1 MLAGFLAKMARV
13 EATYSCCTPHDL
25 TSLKVRFPKVDWLP
39 YTKAQRQEAVAN
51 CDIWLGL
58 GGTPFQSAVSSWM
71 TDHLTEEALM
81 CKTAEKDMYFLGI
94 GGQDEEAFHST
105 QTKAVIGQS
114 KGLWTRD
121 LVSYEYLTKAVG
133 KQAKIT
139 ASADL
144 SHLFF
149 SKNSF
154 GIVKKGRLLTCL
166 NFDYKYWPNLE
177 PTLALISAELS
188 LKEQIWLIQESRSL
202 PGAEK
207 DLFLR
212 LPAQEQ
218 AKWTEYS
225 IDLPLKSLQNCI
237 SSWPNSEWALTSR
250 FHTTLA
256 CAWAGTKTVVLDTNI
271 KLKSAAQECGFMLLN
286 PSASPSEI
294 TDAIKE
300 ARSANLSLLKAKAVL
315 AEESVHAFCRAIKI

>member
-1 MLAGFLAKMARV
+1 VKKIHIGHHFYGSGNIGDDYMLAGFLSAMTRKD
-13 EATYSCCTPHDL
+13 ATYSCCTPYDL
-25 TSLKVRFPKVDWLP
+25 APLKARFPKVKWLR
-39 YTKAQRQEAVAN
+39 YDNTQRQEAVAN

-71 TDHLTEEALM
+71 TDHLNEEALM

-94 GGQDEEAFHST
+94 GGQDEEAFHRT
-105 QTKAVIGQS
+105 QTKAV
-114 KGLWTRD
+114 
-121 LVSYEYLTKAVG
+121 G
-133 KQAKIT
+133 KHAKIT

-294 TDAIKE
+294 TDALKE
-300 ARSANLSLLKAKAVL
+300 AKSADLSLLKAKAFL